1 VISATNRWLGI
12 SFMRRRTRRWVVAAY
27 WVWVAYFSF
36 LVLRKEFGVGVDGVG
51 ALLLVLMV
59 VTFPAIL
66 GGVRSG
72 GAVKP
77 FRGLR
82 WIRPMSRSD
91 FIGLF
96 EQPLAV
102 SGNLDQS
109 DDDLDER
116 EKRLRDRVHF
126 LSHTLSRWFALLLFA
141 VLIGLNVNDPTVT
154 ARVGPVFLFLLSLV
168 LWSLPQSLILWN
180 EPDIE
185 EAGTSN

>member
-1 VISATNRWLGI
+1 
-12 SFMRRRTRRWVVAAY
+12 
-27 WVWVAYFSF
+27 
-36 LVLRKEFGVGVDGVG
+36 
-51 ALLLVLMV
+51 
-59 VTFPAIL
+59 
-66 GGVRSG
+66 
-72 GAVKP
+72 
-77 FRGLR
+77 
-82 WIRPMSRSD
+82 MSRND
-91 FIGLF
+91 LVGLF

-126 LSHTLSRWFALLLFA
+126 LAHTLSRWFALLLFA
-141 VLIGLNVNDPTVT
+141 VLIGLGVKDSTVA
-154 ARVGPVFLFLLSLV
+154 ARVGPVFFFLMNLV

>member
-12 SFMRRRTRRWVVAAY
+12 SFMRRRTRRWVVATY

-36 LVLRKEFGVGVDGVG
+36 LILRKEFRVGVDGVG
-51 ALLLVLMV
+51 APLLVSMV
-59 VTFPAIL
+59 VTFPAVL

-77 FRGLR
+77 FRGFG
-82 WIRPMSRSD
+82 WIRPMSRND
-91 FIGLF
+91 LVGLF

-126 LSHTLSRWFALLLFA
+126 LAHTLSRWFALLLFA
-141 VLIGLNVNDPTVT
+141 VLIGLGVKDSTVA
-154 ARVGPVFLFLLSLV
+154 ARVGPVFFFLMNLV